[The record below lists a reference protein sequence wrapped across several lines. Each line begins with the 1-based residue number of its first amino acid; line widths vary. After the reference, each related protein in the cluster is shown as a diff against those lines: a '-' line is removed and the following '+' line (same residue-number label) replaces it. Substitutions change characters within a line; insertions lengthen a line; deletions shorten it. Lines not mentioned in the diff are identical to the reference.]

1 MASEVDQYFAE
12 IHLAS
17 DLSKAG
23 KTEEALAAALRNLAR
38 IPALITETVAEYGRF
53 DIECVPPID
62 TGCVLAAV
70 LDDSQA
76 LEQIEAM
83 VDAHAELKPYR
94 QAVREAH
101 EDLERMRAIR
111 THVAANPGC
120 VQSKLGK
127 ALGIDGRRTS
137 SLIHR
142 LLLAG
147 FITRQ
152 EQGRNYALF
161 SSSAGPDPSGSAVLD
176 AHDRPKPGQDTVFVI
191 DAARRIGTAEAD
203 LRAAKAEMGGGF
215 QLGDAYW
222 RIVNAESLAAAKKG
236 DWARTGFLYR
246 EMARFLAREGKS
258 YQRILRQ
265 AVWCELLGH
274 RESVPADYVFTVIDC
289 PCSGCK
295 GGPRTLSAAALAAIG
310 GRIGELPPDFP
321 LPHEH
326 CEHGPCPCHLD
337 PPWPRRKA

>member
-12 IHLAS
+12 IYLAS

-23 KTEEALAAALRNLAR
+23 KTEEALAAALRNVAR
-38 IPALITETVAEYGRF
+38 VPALITETVAEYGRF
-53 DIECVPPID
+53 DIFVPAID
-62 TGCVLAAV
+62 VGCLLAAV
-70 LDDSQA
+70 LEDSQA

-94 QAVREAH
+94 QAVLEAY
-101 EDLERMRAIR
+101 EDLERTRVIR

-152 EQGRNYALF
+152 AQGRNYALF
-161 SSSAGPDPSGSAVLD
+161 SSSVGPDPSGSDVSD
-176 AHDRPKPGQDTVFVI
+176 SHDRPKPGQDPVFVI

-203 LRAAKAEMGGGF
+203 LRAVQAEMGGGF

-222 RIVNAESLAAAKKG
+222 RIVNAEVTRS
-236 DWARTGFLYR
+236 
-246 EMARFLAREGKS
+246 
-258 YQRILRQ
+258 RQ
-265 AVWCELLGH
+265 
-274 RESVPADYVFTVIDC
+274 
-289 PCSGCK
+289 
-295 GGPRTLSAAALAAIG
+295 GG
-310 GRIGELPPDFP
+310 
-321 LPHEH
+321 
-326 CEHGPCPCHLD
+326 
-337 PPWPRRKA
+337 